1 MLILTKLVFSRQ
13 FEEHKNTVLEFTQ
26 DQRTKT
32 ITGRFEPVKYSVSVF
47 IIIIIVGKKLDRRTY
62 GKNYN

>member
-1 MLILTKLVFSRQ
+1 MINKRRQ
-13 FEEHKNTVLEFTQ
+13 QTAKPQ

-32 ITGRFEPVKYSVSVF
+32 ITGRFEPVKYPVSVF